1 MGTALAVSP
10 FNQIPAMIGKDV
22 PKVLFNMEN
31 TTDTGGMDFTERETF
46 KLFVQGKCD
55 ETIRRLVQDCGWT
68 NDFEEILPDCHKNAA
83 TQ

>member
-10 FNQIPAMIGKDV
+10 FNIIPTQVGSNV

-31 TTDTGGMDFTERETF
+31 TDKTGGQDFTKGLN

-55 ETIRRLVQDCGWT
+55 ETIRKLVADCNWIA
-68 NDFEEILPDCHKNAA
+68 DFEAVLPPFHK
-83 TQ
+83 THSL